1 MIQIR
6 IPGKI
11 MTTEKDENEENLFHN
26 YRTKYR
32 YSHDFMKPGMKVKL
46 VKEPDSACDAE
57 AVKVMQWK

>member
-1 MIQIR
+1 MKR
-6 IPGKI
+6 ICFTITG
-11 MTTEKDENEENLFHN
+11 
-26 YRTKYR
+26 TKYR